1 MAGLLVGRKVVC
13 SAGLSAECWGEMK
26 VDVTVET
33 KVEPMAWRMAET
45 MVVEM
50 VGWSVALW
58 VYLKVAT

>member
-50 VGWSVALW
+50 VG
-58 VYLKVAT
+58 K